1 MARSRLT
8 LAGARSLDTSTASM
22 SDLRSAYTALRD
34 VMQKRVSRLAKGTE
48 AQSAYARPYLLGGS
62 KELKTLG
69 QLKELPRQGWAQEQL
84 RREMEMRVKEL
95 QILEQSPRASLAGW
109 KQIETRTIESLHK
122 AGFKNINRKNI
133 KQFGNFMEK
142 MRGVFGSKVFP
153 SDEVAELFDTAAG
166 EDGQMDETE
175 LLGILEDLGADVDD
189 GVDLFAW

>member
-8 LAGARSLDTSTASM
+8 LAGARSLDTSAASL

-34 VMQKRVSRLAKGTE
+34 VMQKRVRRLAEGTE
-48 AQSAYARPYLLGGS
+48 AQQAYVRPYLPGGS

-69 QLKELPRQGWAQEQL
+69 QLKELPRQDWTPEQV

-95 QILEQSPRASLAGW
+95 QILEQSPRSSLSGW
-109 KQIETRTIESLHK
+109 QKIEKRTIESLHK
-122 AGFKNINRKNI
+122 AGFKNINSKNI
-133 KQFGNFMEK
+133 KKFGNFMEK
-142 MRGVFGSKVFP
+142 MRGMFGTKFFP
-153 SDEVAELFDTAAG
+153 SDEVAELFETAAG

-175 LLGILEDLGADVDD
+175 LLGILDDLGADID

>member
-1 MARSRLT
+1 MQ
-8 LAGARSLDTSTASM
+8 
-22 SDLRSAYTALRD
+22 DLRSAYTALRD
-34 VMQKRVSRLAKGTE
+34 VMQKRVSRLAEGTE
-48 AQSAYARPYLLGGS
+48 AQQAYVRPYLPGGS

-69 QLKELPRQGWAQEQL
+69 QLKELPRQGWTPEQI

-109 KQIETRTIESLHK
+109 KQIEKRTIESLHK
-122 AGFKNINRKNI
+122 AGFKNINKKNI

-142 MRGVFGSKVFP
+142 MRGMFGTKFFP

-175 LLGILEDLGADVDD
+175 LLEILEDLGADVED

>member
-1 MARSRLT
+1 MARMT
-8 LAGARSLDTSTASM
+8 LKGARSLDTAGASM
-22 SDLRSAYTALRD
+22 QDLRSAYTALRD
-34 VMQKRVSRLAKGTE
+34 VMQKRVSRLAEGTE
-48 AQSAYARPYLLGGS
+48 AQSAYARPYLPGGS

-69 QLKELPRQGWAQEQL
+69 QLKELPRQGWTQEQL

-109 KQIETRTIESLHK
+109 KEIEKRTIDSLHK

-142 MRGVFGSKVFP
+142 MRGMFGSKFFP

-166 EDGQMDETE
+166 EGGQMDETE